1 MAVNKDVAEKLY
13 ALLRAAMDG
22 GAFDEALTDDAWRW
36 LYREAARQSLLG
48 VCWVPTDAMPKDLAL
63 QWAAEAESIRGLN
76 LLLND
81 EAARLT
87 RLFADEGR
95 KTAVLKGQANARL
108 YPDKLSRQPGDI
120 DLWVEGGYK
129 SVVELLNDMKLI
141 DGIGTTASEGK
152 ATASYHHVHIPANE
166 KGVVVEIHFR
176 PASGN
181 YNPITNRR
189 LQRWLE
195 QEIPQVTMVEEGFNV
210 PTIKFALMMQLAHI
224 QRHFL
229 AGGIGLRHVC
239 DYYLLLQQ
247 STAEDRETIAPLL
260 KKLGLAQTA
269 GALMW
274 VLAEVLRLDDARMI
288 APKDDYRGQ
297 WMLREI
303 MAGGNFGR
311 YSGRRQQNVF
321 RRVWAGR
328 VRNLKMMR
336 FDFWE
341 MLWVELNFWK
351 VVVQTLPERIRRRS
365 WSLAEANKR
374 DGIG

>member
-108 YPDKLSRQPGDI
+108 YPNKLSRQPGDI

-141 DGIGTTASEGK
+141 DGIGTTTSEGK

-260 KKLGLAQTA
+260 KKLG
-269 GALMW
+269 
-274 VLAEVLRLDDARMI
+274 

-311 YSGRRQQNVF
+311 YSDRRQQNVF

>member
-1 MAVNKDVAEKLY
+1 
-13 ALLRAAMDG
+13 MDG
-22 GAFDEALTDDAWRW
+22 GAFNEALTDDAWRW

-87 RLFADEGR
+87 RLFADKSR

-108 YPDKLSRQPGDI
+108 YPDKLARQPGDI

-129 SVVELLNDMKLI
+129 SVVELLKNMKLI
-141 DGIGTTASEGK
+141 DGIG
-152 ATASYHHVHIPANE
+152 
-166 KGVVVEIHFR
+166 
-176 PASGN
+176 
-181 YNPITNRR
+181 
-189 LQRWLE
+189 
-195 QEIPQVTMVEEGFNV
+195 
-210 PTIKFALMMQLAHI
+210 
-224 QRHFL
+224 
-229 AGGIGLRHVC
+229 
-239 DYYLLLQQ
+239 
-247 STAEDRETIAPLL
+247 
-260 KKLGLAQTA
+260 
-269 GALMW
+269 
-274 VLAEVLRLDDARMI
+274 
-288 APKDDYRGQ
+288 
-297 WMLREI
+297 